1 MYKKDEVIIDY
12 EPFIYED
19 GEQYYFRI
27 TSRGETQP
35 YHYIRAYKLVKS
47 IVNSSRGFLF
57 WKKTVTKEVDEYKL
71 LGELN
76 YNLEGWD
83 GFVGDV
89 TDEEKKKILRNTKI
103 KNIVK

>member
-1 MYKKDEVIIDY
+1 M
-12 EPFIYED
+12 
-19 GEQYYFRI
+19 
-27 TSRGETQP
+27 
-35 YHYIRAYKLVKS
+35 KS

-71 LGELN
+71 LGEEMIDSNFDGLKIKKELGQIMERLN